1 MPEKYPLI
9 RCSIRFHDIIR
20 EISQQLGISG
30 PVAIDLILDGYY
42 KGGLVMPGQT
52 SKIYKII
59 SVHERFS
66 YERPMPIKKMSKGR
80 NPESI

>member
-9 RCSIRFHDIIR
+9 RCSIRFQDVIR

-59 SVHERFS
+59 SVHERHS

-80 NPESI
+80 NPDDI

>member
-9 RCSIRFHDIIR
+9 RCSIRFQNVIR
-20 EISQQLGISG
+20 EVSHQLNVSG

-42 KGGLVMPGQT
+42 KGGLVMPGQS

-59 SVHERFS
+59 SAHEKTSHER
-66 YERPMPIKKMSKGR
+66 PLPVKKLSKGR
-80 NPESI
+80 NPEDI

>member
-9 RCSIRFHDIIR
+9 RCSVRFQNVVR
-20 EISQQLGISG
+20 EVAQQLNVSG

-42 KGGLVMPGQT
+42 KGGLVMPGQS

-59 SVHERFS
+59 SIHEKNS
-66 YERPMPIKKMSKGR
+66 YERPKPIKKMSKGR
-80 NPESI
+80 NPEDI